1 MIIFD
6 KFGLT
11 EDETA
16 FLKQQQA
23 EAVERAVLAER
34 SAQLELR
41 LQESQTYGTR
51 ALNAVFETFGQIRKL
66 TGADED
72 RVHDMAQIL
81 QAALEIWRG
90 VAGGKT
96 KEPPPEPLSE
106 SPFVGF
112 RVYLYQIA
120 SMFAAA
126 QGHPDLADALEC
138 RLYIEPH
145 AYKSAADVFAACDR
159 VWGDLI
165 KEEGEVDVQGGHE
178 DDQTPSTGFDFTGY
192 CAVYADRRGNP
203 DLVWKFMHELEKEA
217 TTRQFNQQRTHIFP
231 AKIYFRDYPDELGE
245 AADSAWRVALGRCE
259 KSSASPYKEDVRGE
273 PQDSQGGEE

>member
-72 RVHDMAQIL
+72 RVHDVAQIL
-81 QAALEIWRG
+81 QTALEIWRG
-90 VAGGKT
+90 IAADKA
-96 KEPPPEPLSE
+96 KEPPPEPPSE

-120 SMFAAA
+120 SMFATA
-126 QGHPDLADALEC
+126 QGHPDLADALER
-138 RLYIEPH
+138 RLYVEPH
-145 AYKSAADVFAACDR
+145 AYRSAADVLAACDR
-159 VWGDLI
+159 VWGDLV
-165 KEEGEVDVQGGHE
+165 KEERE
-178 DDQTPSTGFDFTGY
+178 D
-192 CAVYADRRGNP
+192 
-203 DLVWKFMHELEKEA
+203 EKEFNLSA
-217 TTRQFNQQRTHIFP
+217 FAQRYASEHGRSDLSREFAAELAAASALTGHSLEDFVGRGDHVLEAWTRVLVEGTP
-231 AKIYFRDYPDELGE
+231 
-245 AADSAWRVALGRCE
+245 
-259 KSSASPYKEDVRGE
+259 KSPSRG
-273 PQDSQGGEE
+273 SEEEEE